1 MAKRML
7 VMVLGII
14 LFLVGAS
21 AAVAG
26 GALMLV
32 FGSDSTISSGP
43 EPLTTKTTALVA
55 SMNDIKDTNGVASTV
70 GQPTLGLSAVS
81 STRDVFI
88 GIGPAAAVE
97 QYLAGTS
104 IDRVRDLDVDPFTL
118 KTTVRPGTA
127 TPADPAAQTFW
138 TARGV
143 GPNPAVSWKVKDGS
157 YRLVLMNADSSPGVT
172 ANGRVSLNV
181 PNLFGIGIGI
191 LAGGV
196 VVGLAG
202 LGLLIAGVRMHQYR
216 PPAMSGGPGYPGP
229 GGYPGG
235 PSYSGSGYPPPGY
248 PETPGNVAPRGDNAP
263 V

>member
-32 FGSDSTISSGP
+32 FGSDSTISSGQ
-43 EPLTTKTTALVA
+43 EPLTTTTTALVA

-70 GQPTLGLSAVS
+70 GEPTLRLSAVS

-97 QYLAGTS
+97 QYLAGSS
-104 IDRVRDLDVDPFTL
+104 IDRVKDLDVDPFTL
-118 KTTVRPGTA
+118 KTTLRPGTA

-143 GPNPAVSWKVKDGS
+143 GPNPSLSWKVQDGS
-157 YRLVLMNADSSPGVT
+157 HRLVLMNADASPGVT
-172 ANGRVSLNV
+172 VNGSVQLKV

-196 VVGLAG
+196 VVGLIG
-202 LGLLIAGVRMHQYR
+202 VGLLIAGVRMHQYR
-216 PPAMSGGPGYPGP
+216 PPATSAGPGYPGP
-229 GGYPGG
+229 G
-235 PSYSGSGYPPPGY
+235 YPPPGY
-248 PETPGNVAPRGDNAP
+248 PPSGYPESPGNVAPRGDNAP